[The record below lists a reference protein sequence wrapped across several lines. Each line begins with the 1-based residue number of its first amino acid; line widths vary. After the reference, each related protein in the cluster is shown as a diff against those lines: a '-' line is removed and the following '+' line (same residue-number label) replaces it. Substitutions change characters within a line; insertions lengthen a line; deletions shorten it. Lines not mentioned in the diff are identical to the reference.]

1 MQRFGG
7 RKALRGAAVVA
18 VFAMVLAACGSDNG
32 GGGGTTTAGGST
44 SGGGT
49 TSGGAT
55 SGGGTTSGGAT
66 SGGGA
71 SKNADNLWYMVTDQA
86 GLGDKG
92 FNDLAYAGVQQAAT
106 ELGGTAKV
114 IESTEQAQY
123 VPNLEQAVASGAT
136 MTTGVGFLIADA
148 MHQVASEHPDSKF
161 VLIDAVSADNNGTPD
176 DFTDDIPDANVQSVQ
191 FKENE
196 GAYLAG
202 IIAGMTSKTH
212 HYGFVGG
219 LEIPP
224 VVRFLVGFQAALKT
238 VDPQA
243 KVDVTYVGSFSD
255 PAKTKEVTTGYY
267 DSGADIVFEVAG
279 AGGLGAYAAAKEKG
293 PGVWVMGTDTCKN
306 QLAPDE
312 YLTSA
317 TKDVQGSVF
326 KAEQEVA
333 NGTFKGGVVT
343 YGLAEDGVGVCDK
356 TFGDLPQ
363 NIQDAVNSYSDQ
375 IKSGAITVPSTPD
388 ELASFTPP
396 PPPSS

>member
-1 MQRFGG
+1 
-7 RKALRGAAVVA
+7 
-18 VFAMVLAACGSDNG
+18 MVLAACGG
-32 GGGGTTTAGGST
+32 GGGGTPTTGA
-44 SGGGT
+44 

-55 SGGGTTSGGAT
+55 SGGAT
-66 SGGGA
+66 SGGSTSGA
-71 SKNADNLWYMVTDQA
+71 ATTSSGGNYLWYMVTDQA

-92 FNDLAYAGVQQAAT
+92 FNDLAYAGVQQAAS

-123 VPNLEQAVASGAT
+123 VPNLEQAVAAGAT
-136 MTTGVGFLIADA
+136 MTVGVGFLIADA
-148 MHQVASEHPDSKF
+148 MHQVASAHPDAKF

-176 DFTDDIPDANVQSVQ
+176 DFSDDIPDPNVQSVL

-196 GAYLAG
+196 GAFLAG

-255 PAKTKEVTTGYY
+255 PAKTKEVTAGYY

-279 AGGLGAYAAAKEKG
+279 AGGLGAYQEAKQRG
-293 PGVWVMGTDTCKN
+293 PGVWVMGTDTCKD
-306 QLAPDE
+306 QLAPEE

-326 KAEQEVA
+326 KGEQAVA
-333 NGTFKGGVVT
+333 NGTFKGGVTT
-343 YGLAEDGVGVCDK
+343 YGLAEDGVGVCEK
-356 TFGDLPQ
+356 TFGKLPQ
-363 NIQDAVNSYSDQ
+363 NIQDAVNSYRDQ
-375 IKSGAITVPSTPD
+375 IKSGAITVPATPE
-388 ELASFTPP
+388 ELAKFTPP
-396 PPPSS
+396 PAP